1 MRSNKAWWY
10 IGAMERK
17 DGKEQRVKHPRSC
30 IYAIALDPHR
40 YDFIESRN
48 ADPAAY
54 ALNEL
59 NGHHKTY
66 FPQSFHGYRKIGRFN
81 FSWDPKGERRFAIV
95 LSSDPNLG
103 ISEPGLPSRK
113 TSVFTSS
120 TTARMTASF
129 HVSFQYFVFF
139 DSRRGTL
146 PCASQERL
154 WVARQTPS
162 GGPRADDTSCS

>member
-1 MRSNKAWWY
+1 MK
-10 IGAMERK
+10 RK
-17 DGKEQRVKHPRSC
+17 DGKEQRVKHPHTSGR
-30 IYAIALDPHR
+30 IYAINLDPHR

-66 FPQSFHGYRKIGRFN
+66 FPQSFHRYRKICRFI
-81 FSWDPKGERRFAIV
+81 FSWDLKGERRFAIV

-103 ISEPGLPSRK
+103 IPGPGILSRQ
-113 TSVFTSS
+113 TLVFTSS

-129 HVSFQYFVFF
+129 YVRSQYFVFF
-139 DSRRGTL
+139 DS
-146 PCASQERL
+146 
-154 WVARQTPS
+154 
-162 GGPRADDTSCS
+162 